1 MGTAQQ
7 GASDEPAR
15 VSADYQPAI
24 QPIDTWHVSRKLGMV
39 VEANVLKG
47 KLLMTTM
54 DISGNLDNRLV
65 ARQMRKAILEYM
77 SGDDFKP
84 DITVEI

>member
-1 MGTAQQ
+1 M
-7 GASDEPAR
+7 
-15 VSADYQPAI
+15 
-24 QPIDTWHVSRKLGMV
+24 SRKLGMV

-84 DITVEI
+84 TITIEPQVITDLFTKSAPAVNMFTNDSPDELKPKLK